1 MASAKHKT
9 HVSGQASFGK
19 HALAGQLNGQYGGSR
34 SSSERTHVDYVR
46 FTLCVPSAEERQ
58 RLLGVSAG
66 TERAWT
72 DGRELRS
79 LRKHK
84 KTVARLVREH
94 EAAQRNEVSVIE
106 VAGQE

>member
-19 HALAGQLNGQYGGSR
+19 HALTGQLNGPFGGSR
-34 SSSERTHVDYVR
+34 SSSERIHDDYVR
-46 FTLCVPSAEERQ
+46 FTLCIPSAEERQ
-58 RLLGVSAG
+58 RLLGVSAYVEG
-66 TERAWT
+66 AWS
-72 DGRELRS
+72 DGRNLRS

-94 EAAQRNEVSVIE
+94 EAQPIAVDP
-106 VAGQE
+106 